1 MQIGSA
7 LASYAQQENATSTD
21 AARQHR
27 RADGASVGAP
37 SAEPAET
44 ATPTQD
50 EAVSISAEGEAAVAQ
65 DGATTSASSPAAA
78 DAAADSSSS
87 AAQSD
92 ASPVKSFTY
101 GTLGLERPDKPEEDT
116 NGYYTAGRWLAAG
129 ITVGGLIALV
139 A

>member
-78 DAAADSSSS
+78 DSSSS